1 MKIISVDNFNRDEV
15 SDKLIAENVNNYYG
29 NEIVKF
35 LNKGD
40 ENSQDFYKLVEN
52 DHKLY
57 KYEI

>member
-35 LNKGD
+35 LNKED
-40 ENSQDFYKLVEN
+40 ENSEDFYKLVEN